1 MEISTFLLR
10 SIYLVV
16 ILGLVES
23 FDFHEKELES
33 EESLLRMYDRWRGHH
48 QVEQRSQERFNVF
61 KYNARHVHKTNKMN
75 KPYKLELNHF
85 ANMTSYEFLSTYANS
100 KVSHLRAL
108 KGDDDTTQQGKIYAN
123 VTDLPIRIDWRKLNA
138 VTPAKNQGACGSCW
152 AFAAVT
158 AVEGINAIRTGK
170 LISLSEQQLMDC
182 DSGVYNNACEGGLA
196 EPAFIFIK
204 KHGGIASDES
214 YPYTG
219 KKEACDKA
227 KYGHH
232 SVTLDGQ
239 EFLDFTEEGLMK
251 GVAHQPVSSA
261 MEPGGDFHLYKSGV
275 YTGPC
280 STTNRGHAVAVVG
293 YDETPEGLKYWIV
306 KNSWSDKWGDKGF
319 MLLERGIADKDGRCG
334 IAAEG
339 IIPLKDHYTPNK
351 EL

>member
-1 MEISTFLLR
+1 MEITAFLIR
-10 SIYLVV
+10 SIYLVL

-61 KYNARHVHKTNKMN
+61 KYNARHVHKVNKMN

-85 ANMTSYEFLSTYANS
+85 ANMTSHEFTSTYSS
-100 KVSHLRAL
+100 KVSHFRAL
-108 KGDDDTTQQGKIYAN
+108 KGDDEGTKQNIIYAN
-123 VTDLPIRIDWRKLNA
+123 VTDLPIRIDWRTKNA
-138 VTPAKNQGACGSCW
+138 VTPAKNQLGCGSCW

-182 DSGVYNNACEGGLA
+182 DVGVYNNACMGGLP

-214 YPYTG
+214 YPYVG
-219 KKEACDKA
+219 KKEECDKA
-227 KYGHH
+227 KYGRH

-239 EFLDFTEEGLMK
+239 EFLEFTEEGLMK
-251 GVAHQPVSSA
+251 GVAHQPVASA
-261 MEPGGDFHLYKSGV
+261 MDLGGDFHLYKSGV

-280 STTNRGHAVAVVG
+280 GTTNRGHAVAVVG
-293 YDETPEGLKYWIV
+293 YDETPEGQKYWIV
-306 KNSWSDKWGDKGF
+306 KNSWSDQWGDKGF
-319 MLLERGIADKDGRCG
+319 MLLERGLQDKVGRCG

-339 IIPLKDHYTPNK
+339 IIPLKSPNT
-351 EL
+351 

>member
-1 MEISTFLLR
+1 MEIIAFLIR
-10 SIYLVV
+10 SIYLVL

-61 KYNARHVHKTNKMN
+61 KYNARHVHQVNKMN

-85 ANMTSYEFLSTYANS
+85 ANMTSHEFTSTYSS
-100 KVSHLRAL
+100 KVSHFRAL
-108 KGDDDTTQQGKIYAN
+108 KGDDEGTKQNIIYAN
-123 VTDLPIRIDWRKLNA
+123 VTDLPIRIDWRTKNA
-138 VTPAKNQGACGSCW
+138 VTPAKNQLGCGSCW

-182 DSGVYNNACEGGLA
+182 DVGVYNNACMGGLP

-214 YPYTG
+214 YPYVG
-219 KKEACDKA
+219 KKEECDKA
-227 KYGHH
+227 K
-232 SVTLDGQ
+232 
-239 EFLDFTEEGLMK
+239 
-251 GVAHQPVSSA
+251 
-261 MEPGGDFHLYKSGV
+261 GV

-280 STTNRGHAVAVVG
+280 GTTNRGHAVAVVG
-293 YDETPEGLKYWIV
+293 YDETPEGQKYWIV
-306 KNSWSDKWGDKGF
+306 KNSWSDQWGDKGF
-319 MLLERGIADKDGRCG
+319 MLLERGLQDKVGRCG

-339 IIPLKDHYTPNK
+339 IIPLKSPNTPNK